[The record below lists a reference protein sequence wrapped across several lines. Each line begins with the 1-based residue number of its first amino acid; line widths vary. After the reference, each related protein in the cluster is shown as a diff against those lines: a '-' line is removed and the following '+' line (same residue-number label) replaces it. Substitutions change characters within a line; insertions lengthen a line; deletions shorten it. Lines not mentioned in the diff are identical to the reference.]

1 METIISNN
9 YRASNNILTIVYNHK
24 SMITIWSLRM
34 RIHFRWDTMSRP
46 TSMCNTNM
54 TMNLWV
60 EVNISIYKEIINFN
74 QFYLSLF
81 SSMISHRTN
90 KKTEFKK
97 KVIKRSYKRIWIH
110 RVWTIFTR
118 NSILLNTFYNTY
130 NILINWI
137 NMNAETF
144 ILDNFF

>member
-74 QFYLSLF
+74 QFYLSLL

>member
-144 ILDNFF
+144 ILNNFF